1 MHILLLSAGGGGGN
15 ILRSVKA
22 AFRRDVAVAQK
33 TDARYAERLRRAVA
47 TRFLDTN
54 EFALSDLPRE
64 ERFLIGA
71 QTTGRLGARHDP
83 TVALEALN
91 ESRSEVEALFGR
103 YSIVILIG
111 TGGKGTGSGTMF
123 PLAQIARRQK
133 KLVIPIFVRPS
144 FERHEVDK
152 RHYDY
157 AVTAI
162 DQFDA
167 AGIRLIEILNDRGY
181 AEHDP
186 QPQPVVWER
195 MNLPIA
201 RGLRGLIY
209 VLWDLS
215 QVDPSDLSILFAGDG
230 RLRIGFSEID
240 PPDGSEPT
248 DEQVEQA
255 VRRCGD
261 NPYYAFN
268 KPAGTSLVCI
278 QGNWSNLVDAKIKRG
293 LAAAMGVDATSP
305 YSPLYARAMG
315 TPKPWGVSTLFAE
328 YTGRHRPLDVDWSL
342 ERGVRTFASSHRL
355 APESI
360 VVEEAALVAAKT
372 PQSLDSRV
380 DQALAED
387 KPLDS
392 PSEALLARGKPLDS
406 TSEALLARDKPLDS
420 PSEAPLARS
429 KPRESRSEPLL
440 ARDSPR
446 VLAFSTF
453 WEFAVAV
460 NRADPAALAL
470 AFDGATSDIPID
482 GAELRKLLGM
492 KWFRTVLD
500 RLSHDWRERVLT
512 VLIDSAAVPDH
523 MMKLRRQPIRLH
535 ELTYEQLQEIDAKTI
550 VPDWVRPDLD
560 LLITVGRFWGAEAMK
575 RVRFI
580 EAPERPEPSMMES
593 LLERFRS

>member
-22 AFRRDVAVAQK
+22 AFRRDVAVAHK
-33 TDARYAERLRRAVA
+33 TDARYAERLKRAVA
-47 TRFLDTN
+47 TRFMDTN

-103 YSIVILIG
+103 YSIIILIG

-123 PLAQIARRQK
+123 PLARIARQQK

-157 AVTAI
+157 AVSAI

-240 PPDGSEPT
+240 PPDGCEPT

-261 NPYYAFN
+261 NTYYAFN

-293 LAAAMGVDATSP
+293 LAAAMGVNETSP

-328 YTGRHRPLDVDWSL
+328 YTGMHRPLDVDWSL

-355 APESI
+355 AAESI
-360 VVEEAALVAAKT
+360 VVEETPLVAAKT
-372 PQSLDSRV
+372 PKSLDSRV
-380 DQALAED
+380 EQTLAGEEPFDSFSEALLAED
-387 KPLDS
+387 KPLDLPS
-392 PSEALLARGKPLDS
+392 PLAGEEPLDS
-406 TSEALLARDKPLDS
+406 PEAPLARDKP
-420 PSEAPLARS
+420 
-429 KPRESRSEPLL
+429 RELRSEPLL
-440 ARDSPR
+440 AQDRPR
-446 VLAFSTF
+446 VQAFSTF

-470 AFDGATSDIPID
+470 AFDGATSTIPID

-500 RLSHDWRERVLT
+500 RLSHDWRDRVLA
-512 VLIDSAAVPDH
+512 VLIDSAEVPDH
-523 MMKLRRQPIRLH
+523 MMKFQRQPIRLR

-560 LLITVGRFWGAEAMK
+560 LLITVGRFWGADAMK

-580 EAPERPEPSMMES
+580 DAPERPGLSMMES